1 LILSLLRQESD
12 YNLAAFFD
20 YGFGLRLIVY
30 MVSLQEAIKNGYFSG
45 STANVVLLYDGQ
57 ILVANV
63 GDSKALLMSEKIPS
77 GLWVFCKFPAP
88 GFTLFLGVINK

>member
-1 LILSLLRQESD
+1 
-12 YNLAAFFD
+12 
-20 YGFGLRLIVY
+20 
-30 MVSLQEAIKNGYFSG
+30 M
-45 STANVVLLYDGQ
+45 VLLYDGQ